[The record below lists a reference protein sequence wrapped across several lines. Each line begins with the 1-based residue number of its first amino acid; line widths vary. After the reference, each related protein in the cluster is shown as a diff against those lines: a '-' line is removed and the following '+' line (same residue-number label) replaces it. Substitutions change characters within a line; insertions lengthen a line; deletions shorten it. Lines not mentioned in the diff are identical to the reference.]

1 MSQSFGKFP
10 SLSAF
15 LDAYK
20 LENKQEL
27 LRDALR
33 SAPDIAARK
42 IRRIQ
47 RERRDVVEVKATVLV
62 IEPDDL
68 DTSGGK
74 HHRLRVRVT
83 EVLVGDPDVADDLD
97 EALDSGRAVFLA
109 IRFGDA
115 MGVRE
120 DMQGLATNAAL
131 HLRGEWIT
139 RERAQSHGG
148 DRASVL
154 HFTHHPL
161 GFTCTSTKCYA

>member
-27 LRDALR
+27 LRNALR

-47 RERRDVVEVKATVLV
+47 RERRDVVEVRATVQV
-62 IEPDDL
+62 VEPDDL

-97 EALDSGRAVFLA
+97 QAMDSGRDVFL
-109 IRFGDA
+109 
-115 MGVRE
+115 
-120 DMQGLATNAAL
+120 
-131 HLRGEWIT
+131 
-139 RERAQSHGG
+139 
-148 DRASVL
+148 
-154 HFTHHPL
+154 
-161 GFTCTSTKCYA
+161 